1 MNPTKRLA
9 LEDYVSIIDNIDDA
23 VIAINQTGT
32 IILFNPAAQ
41 NFTGLSERQALGKV
55 FCDCFQQQESLCELA
70 RTTLREGRSLSDHE
84 AVTFESLGRRR
95 KRQLSVSV
103 SPILASTGQQQGAI
117 VIMHDLTQVR
127 SLEEAVRHADR
138 LTMVGT
144 MAAGL
149 AHEIKNPLGGIKG
162 AAQLLQMELSEHY
175 DLQEYTSLIIRE
187 SERINRIIVELLDLA
202 APRRNRLEPVNIN
215 QLLNEIITLHRHS
228 EAARHVNFKLLL
240 DPSIPSIYG
249 DSDLLSRLLLNLLK
263 NAWEASSEHTEII
276 IETRIDGEYYLSVE
290 GSRPT
295 PLIQVSISDRGPGLS
310 RTEIEQ
316 IFTPFYTTKDG
327 GSGLGLPICQKIV
340 ADHGGLLHF
349 NEHPDGGT
357 IVTVSLPLLR
367 TDRNEQAQTR

>member
-1 MNPTKRLA
+1 MITTNRLA
-9 LEDYVSIIDNIDDA
+9 LEDYFSIIDNIEDA
-23 VIAINQTGT
+23 VIAINQAGT

-55 FCDCFQQQESLCELA
+55 FCDCFQQQKSLCDLA

-95 KRQLSVSV
+95 KRYLSVSV
-103 SPILASTGQQQGAI
+103 SPILSSAGQQQGAI
-117 VIMHDLTQVR
+117 VIMHDLTQIR
-127 SLEEAVRHADR
+127 SLEETVRHADR

-162 AAQLLQMELSEHY
+162 AAQLLQMELSEQSE
-175 DLQEYTSLIIRE
+175 LQEYTSLIIRE

-202 APRRNRLEPVNIN
+202 APRHNRLEPVNIN
-215 QLLNEIITLHRHS
+215 KLLNEMIVLHRHS
-228 EAARHVNFKLLL
+228 AQAKHIDFKLLL
-240 DPSIPSIYG
+240 DPSIPPIYA
-249 DSDLLSRLLLNLLK
+249 DSDLLNRLFLNLLK
-263 NAWEASSEHTEII
+263 NAWEASFEHTDII
-276 IETRIDGEYYLSVE
+276 IETRIDGEYYLSIE

-295 PLIQVSISDRGPGLS
+295 PLVQVRISDRGPGLS
-310 RTEIEQ
+310 RTEMEQ
-316 IFTPFYTTKDG
+316 VFTPFYTTKEG

-367 TDRNEQAQTR
+367 TDRSE

>member
-1 MNPTKRLA
+1 MSPTKRLA
-9 LEDYVSIIDNIDDA
+9 LEDYVAIIDNIDDA
-23 VIAINQTGT
+23 VIAINQSGT

-41 NFTGLSERQALGKV
+41 NFTGLSERQALGRI
-55 FCDCFQQQESLCELA
+55 FCDCFQRQEGLCDLV
-70 RTTLREGRSLSDHE
+70 RTSLREGRSLSDHE
-84 AVTFESLGRRR
+84 AVTFDAPGHRR

-103 SPILASTGQQQGAI
+103 SPILSTAGQQQGAI
-117 VIMHDLTQVR
+117 VIMHDLTRVR

-162 AAQLLQMELSEHY
+162 AAQLLQMELGEKS
-175 DLQEYTSLIIRE
+175 DLQEYTNLIVRE

-215 QLLNEIITLHRHS
+215 KLLNEMVTLHRHS
-228 EAARHVNFKLLL
+228 GTARHIDFKLLL
-240 DPSIPSIYG
+240 DPSIPPLVG
-249 DSDLLSRLLLNLLK
+249 DSDLLSRLFLNLLK
-263 NAWEASSEHTEII
+263 NAWEATFEHTEII

-295 PLIQVSISDRGPGLS
+295 PLVQIRISDRGPGLS
-310 RTEIEQ
+310 RTEMEQ
-316 IFTPFYTTKDG
+316 VFTPFYTTKDG

-367 TDRNEQAQTR
+367 TDRSEQEQTR